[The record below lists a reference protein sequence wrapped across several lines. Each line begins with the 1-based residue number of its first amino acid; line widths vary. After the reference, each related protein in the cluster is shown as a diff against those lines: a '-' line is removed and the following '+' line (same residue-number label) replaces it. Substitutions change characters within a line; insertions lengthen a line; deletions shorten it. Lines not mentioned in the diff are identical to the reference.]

1 MFAFVKHLL
10 SGQNQF
16 ASGGLLLMLIGSVGV
31 FLRSLPEHLRS
42 LLVRQ
47 TTMTITVKD
56 DDAAFQWV
64 KEWFLEQNFLKR
76 VRRVDLDTT
85 LRGAEMALIP
95 APGTHFFW
103 HQRRPFWVRFVRSED
118 TKGRSQRRI
127 ESLSFQT
134 LGREQLFLKQFVAEI
149 VACHHRK
156 DSEASSLHIYDDYWA
171 CVQAY
176 SPRLLNSV
184 VLKPGEKE
192 RLVEDLEKFRAARQ
206 RYRRLGVPYHRGYL
220 LYGPPGTGKT
230 SLVSGLAAAFGMSI
244 YAVNLTEMND
254 RSLKSAV
261 NEIPENS
268 VILFED
274 IDCMQ
279 AGHRRGERN
288 TPQREQATSTDN
300 AKKEVPDRFGVTLS
314 GLLNVLDGFHAPENV
329 IFVMT
334 TNDAEALD
342 PALLRPGRIDYKL
355 FMGKAVAAQKIELYR
370 RFFPAAS
377 ASEAEH
383 IAQAH
388 DAETMAEFQGLLL
401 RLEHGEDSPVPHA
414 AQRREE
420 ALDQMARDAEQQGIY
435 DQVSLPS

>member
-1 MFAFVKHLL
+1 MFAFLKHLL

-31 FLRSLPEHLRS
+31 FLRSLPEYLWD

-64 KEWFLEQNFLKR
+64 KEWFLEQRFLER

-103 HQRRPFWVRFVRSED
+103 HQRRPFWVRFVRSDD

-127 ESLSFQT
+127 ESLTFQT

-156 DSEASSLHIYDDYWA
+156 EGEASSLHIYDDYWA

-176 SPRLLNSV
+176 SPRLLDSV

-192 RLVEDLEKFRAARQ
+192 LLVGDLEKFRAARQ

-254 RSLKSAV
+254 RSLKVAI
-261 NEIPENS
+261 NEVPENS

-288 TPQREQATSTDN
+288 MSQDQAGATDN
-300 AKKEVPDRFGVTLS
+300 AKSAQDRFGVTLS

-334 TNDAEALD
+334 TNDVEALD
-342 PALLRPGRIDYKL
+342 SALLRPGRIDYKL
-355 FMGKAVAAQKIELYR
+355 FMGKAVTAQKTELYC
-370 RFFPAAS
+370 RFFPAAPIV
-377 ASEAEH
+377 EGEH
-383 IAQAH
+383 FAQAH
-388 DAETMAEFQGLLL
+388 EAETMAEFQGLLL
-401 RLEHGEDSPVPHA
+401 RLDHGENSSTSKAA
-414 AQRREE
+414 AQRRKE
-420 ALDQMARDAEQQGIY
+420 ALDLMADDAEQQGIY
-435 DQVSLPS
+435 DRVLLPS